1 MEQAKEY
8 LQGEKA
14 PDQSDIKELL
24 EKMAMG
30 EKLTEQENGL
40 VNIFAT
46 AQEFDT
52 AKATAELS
60 TTLKEIT
67 QRLESAGIDLS
78 EYSFNIQIG
87 ADGRA
92 TVDGIDDGLIK
103 SKVETTLIEF
113 SEKLMDIYFTLDTGI
128 QSMSEKERYLLK
140 AAVDLEKF
148 LNKATN
154 GKILLDDVKVNHG
167 IIEGISRSLDM
178 LLNEPGKNLT
188 YSNYQSDILAIKN
201 YERTQ
206 NKRVLSE
213 LSVGFSVR
221 NGKIQIKDNAS
232 I

>member
-1 MEQAKEY
+1 M
-8 LQGEKA
+8 
-14 PDQSDIKELL
+14 
-24 EKMAMG
+24 
-30 EKLTEQENGL
+30 
-40 VNIFAT
+40 
-46 AQEFDT
+46 
-52 AKATAELS
+52 
-60 TTLKEIT
+60 
-67 QRLESAGIDLS
+67 
-78 EYSFNIQIG
+78 
-87 ADGRA
+87 
-92 TVDGIDDGLIK
+92 
-103 SKVETTLIEF
+103 
-113 SEKLMDIYFTLDTGI
+113 DTGI